1 MLRRVE
7 NISKKSSR
15 RRNNLAFNKL
25 EMRELILKMESLKD
39 SKEWQKI
46 INQLRKE
53 QEESN
58 QLLLEWGEKDFK
70 PHTEAEMIR
79 HEISIIDEFIGE
91 LKLKD
96 KEVKEALVADL
107 EKSKNWR
114 IDRLLWKTHEYK
126 LDTIIDWDYYTRQ
139 DFIRAENRWLECLD
153 NLPNKVKGIL
163 EEKEKSEQA
172 VSEAEIQENID
183 ALSDLELNGL

>member
-1 MLRRVE
+1 MLRRVK
-7 NISKKSSR
+7 NLSKKSSR

-25 EMRELILKMESLKD
+25 EMRELIMKMESLKD

-126 LDTIIDWDYYTRQ
+126 LDTIIDWDYYTWQ

-172 VSEAEIQENID
+172 VSEAEIQENLD